1 MGRCHLRVGDVPHP
15 VRRYALEIRS
25 TYSRYYEESLNQKEA
40 VMADAALTPQQFQE
54 ADGTGHW
61 RALNAGADAWFDA
74 PTHRAGAA
82 LVQQIGEVAEAMGH
96 HPDVDLR
103 ASGVHVRT
111 YTHDTKSL
119 TANDVALAGR
129 ISAAAA
135 ELGLVAN
142 PAATQRLQLAID
154 AIDFEAVVP
163 FWQAALGFDRA
174 PGDLLSDPLGRH
186 PRVWFQEMDSPR
198 PLRNRVH
205 IDAGTPWERVEAKLA
220 ALNAAGGH
228 VTYQNQW
235 WQTVADSEGN
245 EVDVFPLAEA
255 NGVLDGDGTS
265 DWRVMLTAATYYP
278 ITSFDQGVEFVEA
291 VAGLADDV
299 GLPLLIDL
307 RYPGVTVDSGKDQQ
321 ETDGFAALAGAVQS
335 VARDLGLVADT
346 SQIRDFQLGID
357 ALDVP
362 AVREFWRVALGYVV
376 DPREDLTDLYDPR
389 RLNPPVFF
397 QQMDEPRPQRNRVHL
412 DLFVPHDEAEARV
425 AAAVAAGGRVVFD
438 AYAPD
443 WWTVADPEGNE
454 LDIAVTVG
462 RAEREQARQVAAD
475 TSTT

>member
-1 MGRCHLRVGDVPHP
+1 M
-15 VRRYALEIRS
+15 
-25 TYSRYYEESLNQKEA
+25 T
-40 VMADAALTPQQFQE
+40 DATLTPQQFQE
-54 ADGTGHW
+54 AEVSGDW
-61 RALNAGADAWFDA
+61 RALNGGADAWFDA
-74 PTHRAGAA
+74 PSHRAGAA
-82 LVQQIGEVAEAMGH
+82 LVRRVGEVAESAGH

-103 ASGVHVRT
+103 VSGVHVRT
-111 YTHDTKSL
+111 YTHDADAL
-119 TANDVALAGR
+119 TARDVSLAGR

-135 ELGLVAN
+135 ELGLSAN

-154 AIDFEAVVP
+154 VVDLEAVVP

-174 PGDLLSDPLGRH
+174 DDDLLSDPLRRL
-186 PRVWFQEMDSPR
+186 PRVWFQEMDEPR

-205 IDAGTPWERVEAKLA
+205 VDAGTPWERVEAKLA

-235 WQTVADSEGN
+235 WKTVADSEGN
-245 EVDVFPLAEA
+245 EVDVFPLSEA
-255 NGVLDGDGTS
+255 HGVIEGEGSS
-265 DWRVMLTAATYYP
+265 DWRVMLTAATHYP
-278 ITSFDQGVEFVEA
+278 IRSFGQGVRFVEA
-291 VAGLADDV
+291 VAGLADDA

-307 RYPGVTVDSGKDQQ
+307 RYSGVTVDSGKDQH
-321 ETDGFAALAGAVQS
+321 EAEGFPALARNVQ
-335 VARDLGLVADT
+335 AAAHDLGLVADT
-346 SQIRDFQLGID
+346 AQIRDFQVGID
-357 ALDVP
+357 ALDVA
-362 AVREFWRVALGYVV
+362 AVREFWRVALGYVE

-397 QQMDEPRPQRNRVHL
+397 QQLDEPRRQRNRIHL

-454 LDIAVTVG
+454 LDIAVAVG
-462 RAEREQARQVAAD
+462 RAEREKSRSVTSDAD
-475 TSTT
+475 T

>member
-1 MGRCHLRVGDVPHP
+1 
-15 VRRYALEIRS
+15 
-25 TYSRYYEESLNQKEA
+25 
-40 VMADAALTPQQFQE
+40 MADAALTPQQFQD
-54 ADGTGHW
+54 ADETGLW

-74 PTHRAGAA
+74 PSHRAGAA
-82 LVQQIGEVAEAMGH
+82 LVRRVGEVAEASGH
-96 HPDVDLR
+96 HPDADVR

-111 YTHDTKSL
+111 YTHDADSL
-119 TANDVALAGR
+119 TVRDVALAGR

-142 PAATQRLQLAID
+142 PAATQRMQLAID
-154 AIDFEAVVP
+154 VVDLHVVVP

-174 PGDLLSDPLGRH
+174 GDDRLSDPSRRL
-186 PRVWFQEMDSPR
+186 PRVWFQELDGQR

-205 IDAGTPWERVEAKLA
+205 VDAGTPWDLVVAKLA
-220 ALNAAGGH
+220 ALGGAGGR
-228 VTYQNQW
+228 VAYQNRW

-255 NGVLDGDGTS
+255 YGVIEGDGTG
-265 DWRVMLTAATYYP
+265 DWRVMLTAATHYP
-278 ITSFDQGVEFVEA
+278 ITSFGQGVEFVEA
-291 VAGLADDV
+291 VAGLADDA

-307 RYPGVTVDSGKDQQ
+307 RYSGVTVDSGKDQQ
-321 ETDGFAALAGAVQS
+321 EAEGFSALAGAVQS
-335 VARDLGLVADT
+335 VAHDLGLVAEA
-346 SQIRDFQLGID
+346 SQIRDFQVGID

-362 AVREFWRVALGYVV
+362 AVREFWRVALGYVE
-376 DPREDLTDLYDPR
+376 DPRGGLTDLYDPR

-397 QQMDEPRPQRNRVHL
+397 QQLDEPRPQRNRIHL

-425 AAAVAAGGRVVFD
+425 AAAVAAGGTVVFD
-438 AYAPD
+438 ASAPD

-462 RAEREQARQVAAD
+462 RAERETSRCVAWEAD
-475 TSTT
+475 NRS